1 MDEILYYSTN
11 LQAPEVNFEDAL
23 LSGLAPDKG
32 LYLPKSLPYI
42 SDYEIKSMKDMSY
55 AQVAGLI
62 AKKFLASEIDEDAL
76 DEITQ
81 DAYNFEVPIEK
92 VTGND
97 HIMRLDQGPTASFKD
112 FGARMMARLVQY
124 FLKKQNR
131 EITIITATSGDTGS
145 AVAHA
150 FYGLEN
156 IRVVV
161 LFPTHEVSNMQRKQ
175 MTTLGKNVTTIS
187 IDCKFDD
194 CQAMVKQAFSDPLLK
209 ELNLTSAN
217 SINVGRLVPQT
228 FYYFYAYSQMVG
240 DGGDIVFSIPSG
252 NFGNLM
258 AGLFA
263 KKIGL
268 PA

>member
-97 HIMRLDQGPTASFKD
+97 HIMRLDQGPTCSF
-112 FGARMMARLVQY
+112 
-124 FLKKQNR
+124 
-131 EITIITATSGDTGS
+131 
-145 AVAHA
+145 
-150 FYGLEN
+150 
-156 IRVVV
+156 
-161 LFPTHEVSNMQRKQ
+161 
-175 MTTLGKNVTTIS
+175 
-187 IDCKFDD
+187 
-194 CQAMVKQAFSDPLLK
+194 
-209 ELNLTSAN
+209 
-217 SINVGRLVPQT
+217 
-228 FYYFYAYSQMVG
+228 
-240 DGGDIVFSIPSG
+240 
-252 NFGNLM
+252 
-258 AGLFA
+258 
-263 KKIGL
+263 
-268 PA
+268 